1 MVFTH
6 YLSGFLLMFSFFDEC
21 AAFSYTQVFKSQKS
35 THVGDGGP
43 TSHISLCFNHPQVCL
58 PSCAGAPHSA
68 RLGLGTVPGTQ

>member
-43 TSHISLCFNHPQVCL
+43 TSLCVLTILRSVSPAALELHILH
-58 PSCAGAPHSA
+58 A
-68 RLGLGTVPGTQ
+68 